1 MVRIDCLIFGYRKI
15 LIPPEKLSL
24 ATSILLRASILSSI
38 GSNGTLIVRERDVAK
53 ISELFNGRIDFECS
67 EPLGLVGRCKR
78 INNKIAYAVAT
89 VISTVLIIFLSNL
102 VWDVR
107 IEGNLNIPDSD
118 IILRL
123 SECGLGIGDLW
134 PTMDRSRIESKYL
147 ENDERISW
155 ININR
160 RGSVAYVSVLE
171 NENKEESD
179 GELLGYSN
187 IVAAEDCV
195 IEEITVKRGIAA
207 VKPGDAVKKGD
218 ILIIGV
224 MPAEAGGAFCAAEG
238 SVLGRVSE
246 QISVNVDRKYD
257 KKTEKG
263 KDIRSITL
271 NFFKFSLNIFKI
283 YGNLTNNCDIIKT
296 EKTYSLFGKCRLPFS
311 VSIDFIPQYSYEA
324 AEYTDEELVSVASA
338 RLDALTTARICLS
351 DLLKIKSHGR
361 FTEEGFTMS
370 SDIVYLTNVAE
381 RVELDIR

>member
-78 INNKIAYAVAT
+78 INNKITYAVAT

-147 ENDERISW
+147 ENDERI
-155 ININR
+155 INITV
-160 RGSVAYVSVLE
+160 GDTVLTPI
-171 NENKEESD
+171 K
-179 GELLGYSN
+179 
-187 IVAAEDCV
+187 
-195 IEEITVKRGIAA
+195 
-207 VKPGDAVKKGD
+207 
-218 ILIIGV
+218 
-224 MPAEAGGAFCAAEG
+224 
-238 SVLGRVSE
+238 VL
-246 QISVNVDRKYD
+246 K
-257 KKTEKG
+257 
-263 KDIRSITL
+263 
-271 NFFKFSLNIFKI
+271 
-283 YGNLTNNCDIIKT
+283 
-296 EKTYSLFGKCRLPFS
+296 
-311 VSIDFIPQYSYEA
+311 
-324 AEYTDEELVSVASA
+324 
-338 RLDALTTARICLS
+338 
-351 DLLKIKSHGR
+351 
-361 FTEEGFTMS
+361 
-370 SDIVYLTNVAE
+370 
-381 RVELDIR
+381 